1 MFYAASSLHAG
12 GRLEVFV
19 ENDPRTD
26 GEDDAIGT
34 GWTIQSNMMA
44 RRPSIVYFLQQYF
57 SGKVSDIYL
66 TSLAQR
72 SEI

>member
-34 GWTIQSNMMA
+34 G
-44 RRPSIVYFLQQYF
+44 
-57 SGKVSDIYL
+57 
-66 TSLAQR
+66 
-72 SEI
+72 